1 MFNYVKSDF
10 YKIRRT
16 KVIYVIFLL
25 TAVVA
30 SITLYIMN
38 QIATGGMTAD
48 MGVSIS
54 LISDTMLTGIF
65 GGIIFGELVSDDFT
79 AKSIHNKII
88 SGKGRSSI
96 IFSKLISFALSF
108 SIVLLVYVI
117 AAVVAV
123 VSGEKF
129 APLAGI
135 PSAFFDL
142 IAGCSAQT
150 NPQIAKCILLCIVI
164 VLCYIARL
172 SICLPVAFKTRKK
185 IPVLVTGFVT
195 SFVFDIMFS
204 LIKDV
209 AVLSDIIKALPYYR
223 MTQLLIN
230 ASSSDIWGAVLSSVV
245 FTAIM
250 TGITYLLFRRAE
262 IK

>member
-1 MFNYVKSDF
+1 MYNYVKSDF

-16 KVIYVIFLL
+16 KSIYVIFLL
-25 TAVVA
+25 TVVVA
-30 SITLYIMN
+30 SITLIVMN
-38 QIATGGMTAD
+38 QIAMGGMTAD
-48 MGVSIS
+48 MGVNIS

-65 GGIIFGELVSDDFT
+65 GGIILGELVSDDFAT
-79 AKSIHNKII
+79 KSIHNKII
-88 SGKGRSSI
+88 SGNGRSSI
-96 IFSKLISFALSF
+96 IISKLISFALSM

-117 AAVVAV
+117 LAIVVV

-142 IAGCSAQT
+142 IAGCANQT

-172 SICLPVAFKTRKK
+172 SICLPVAFKSKRK
-185 IPVLVTGFVT
+185 IPVLVIGFV
-195 SFVFDIMFS
+195 SAFVFDIVFT

-209 AVLSDIIKALPYYR
+209 AVLSDIMKALPYYR
-223 MTQLLIN
+223 MTQLVID
-230 ASSSDIWGAVLSSVV
+230 APSKDIWGAALSSVI
-245 FTAIM
+245 FTAFM
-250 TGITYLLFRRAE
+250 TGTTYLLFRRDE